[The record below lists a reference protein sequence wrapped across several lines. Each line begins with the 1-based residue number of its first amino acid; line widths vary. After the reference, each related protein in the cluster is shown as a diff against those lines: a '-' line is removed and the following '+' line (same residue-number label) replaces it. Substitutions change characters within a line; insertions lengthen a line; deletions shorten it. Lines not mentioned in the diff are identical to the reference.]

1 MRRAIQFLFLGAV
14 IGLVSAY
21 LTDLPSLD
29 IADAGQ
35 SSLGKLTL
43 QERQNIEVYKKTS
56 SAVVFIS
63 TITLTFDP
71 FDFFQEVKPKKG
83 SGSGVIVD
91 SEKGIIVT
99 NLHVIQDA
107 HKIEIMLAN
116 NQKYRARLLGF
127 DREYDIAVLKLEN
140 QPDDLVDVEFANS
153 DILEVGQRVLAIGNP
168 FGLNRTLTAGIIS
181 SLNRTVRNASGGL
194 MKGLIQTD
202 AAINPGNSGGPL
214 LDSHGK
220 LIGVNTAILSQ
231 DGDSAGIGFA
241 VPINSI
247 KKILPELIATGKV
260 LRPKIGWVLLDT
272 THGPMVEAV
281 LPKSPASN
289 AQIQPIK
296 RLVSTVFRAGF
307 VIDFDRADLIYSVNG
322 ERVYNKAEVQEQI
335 AKSDPQKGIKFNLRT
350 GGIRGKER
358 EVIIKPVLQ

>member
-1 MRRAIQFLFLGAV
+1 MNRGIQFLFIGV
-14 IGLVSAY
+14 IVGLISAY
-21 LTDLPSLD
+21 LVELPNLD
-29 IADAGQ
+29 IADADQ
-35 SSLGKLTL
+35 TISKFSL
-43 QERQNIEVYKKTS
+43 EEEQNINVYKKTS

-71 FDFFQEVKPKKG
+71 FDFFQEFKPKKG

-91 SEKGIIVT
+91 RKKGIIVT

-116 NQKYRARLLGF
+116 NQKFRAKLLGF
-127 DREYDIAVLKLEN
+127 DREYDIAVLQIDNPPE
-140 QPDDLVDVEFANS
+140 DLVDISFADS

-214 LDSHGK
+214 LNANGQ

-231 DGDSAGIGFA
+231 NGDSAGIGFA
-241 VPINSI
+241 VPINAI

-260 LRPKIGWVLLDT
+260 LRPSLGWVLLDT
-272 THGPMVEAV
+272 SHGPMVDAV
-281 LPKSPASN
+281 LPDSPA
-289 AQIQPIK
+289 AIAGVQPIK
-296 RLVSTVFRAGF
+296 RFVSTVFRAGF
-307 VIDFDRADLIYSVNG
+307 VIDFDRADLIYAVNG
-322 ERVYNKAEVQEQI
+322 KRVFNKAEVQEIINQ
-335 AKSDPQKGIKFNLRT
+335 SDLKDPLKFTLRT
-350 GGIRGKER
+350 GGIQGPVR
-358 EVIIKPVLQ
+358 EVLIKPVLQ